1 MQSAKPSEAK
11 NKDTI
16 IVALHGEEQTNT
28 VLEWC
33 ATHLPQEGK
42 KVIFA
47 HVCEWNPAPE
57 IAKEKN
63 CIGCAH
69 FLRKIWVALLISEPF
84 SLDIDAL
91 NLALRKQAIGTGTKF
106 LHECAKKGRAMGIV
120 PDEMKL
126 LESTESLSPKRAL
139 LQYTQQIL
147 PILLVCGS
155 RGLNPTGRITIG
167 SVSDFLMHNVACT
180 VMVVR
185 TRKIYRAKKKKK
197 ISKLVSKENV
207 ESLVSA

>member
-63 CIGCAH
+63 CIG
-69 FLRKIWVALLISEPF
+69 
-84 SLDIDAL
+84 LDIDAL